1 MALISQIFGWIL
13 GPSAAFDANLDMA
26 GELYTVNAN
35 DQMGKQFVSGSIAN
49 AERPSA
55 KQISEAAPKN
65 MPDNTP
71 WFQKGKADT
80 TSDLQ
85 TIQPRVPLEYPYS
98 I

>member
-1 MALISQIFGWIL
+1 
-13 GPSAAFDANLDMA
+13 MA

-71 WFQKGKADT
+71 WF
-80 TSDLQ
+80 
-85 TIQPRVPLEYPYS
+85 
-98 I
+98 